1 MYEIAWNVKKLIPTG
16 SAMLISGNGASS
28 DTLASVSLTLVTKNP

>member
-16 SAMLISGNGASS
+16 SAIAASGSGSPSPTLSSVALISVA
-28 DTLASVSLTLVTKNP
+28 KNP